1 MDDPDTLLEWDP
13 IREIPSWFS
22 AAVEDGQSALT
33 RWIEKHD
40 PADLDVLSATWNGI
54 VESKGFHRASLPF
67 RLDLLNRSAV
77 ALQWKGLAARSRGE
91 LEVAFK
97 RLNRALELAPTDD
110 PHRVRYL
117 NNLSSVSL
125 LRFDLGEA
133 SDRLEAGLDAALAA
147 VEAAVDDPRTLAIA
161 QSNAASAFAARYRQ
175 RGDVIDLRR
184 AVDYAEAALA
194 GAEVAGSTRLARYR
208 SSLAMVLSF
217 QFDAFGEIDDLN
229 RGIEALERPVEDDPL
244 HETGG
249 ASALLGSL
257 LRRRWSV
264 LGDLSDL
271 SRAVALLDDAVS
283 GPGGANRPALL
294 TNLGNALL
302 DRYGV
307 TDDIEDLRRASDM
320 HERAV
325 QITTPDDWQI
335 ASRYNNAGNSALS
348 IYEVSEDLD
357 ALTRAIEHYRRS
369 VELTERAAP
378 ELASRQYN
386 LGNALRAAH
395 SRSAHAADA
404 AKAAEAFRAACVNGL
419 DAGLEWAL
427 AASQSWG
434 RWAEQRQD
442 WEEAATAFG
451 YGLQAI
457 DSLFRR
463 QLARDEK
470 EAWLQHAQGV
480 AAEAAFALAKHSKP
494 EPAATAIERGR
505 AFLLSEVL
513 ERDRVELAQLE
524 RAGRHDLADRYRA
537 TSKRLRAVGG
547 GVTGTGTRS
556 RSRSA

>member
-244 HETGG
+244 HETG
-249 ASALLGSL
+249 APPRSL
-257 LRRRWSV
+257 DRC
-264 LGDLSDL
+264 LGD
-271 SRAVALLDDAVS
+271 A
-283 GPGGANRPALL
+283 GPSSATCRTSAGP
-294 TNLGNALL
+294 
-302 DRYGV
+302 
-307 TDDIEDLRRASDM
+307 SPCS
-320 HERAV
+320 
-325 QITTPDDWQI
+325 TT
-335 ASRYNNAGNSALS
+335 R
-348 IYEVSEDLD
+348 
-357 ALTRAIEHYRRS
+357 
-369 VELTERAAP
+369 
-378 ELASRQYN
+378 
-386 LGNALRAAH
+386 
-395 SRSAHAADA
+395 
-404 AKAAEAFRAACVNGL
+404 
-419 DAGLEWAL
+419 
-427 AASQSWG
+427 
-434 RWAEQRQD
+434 
-442 WEEAATAFG
+442 
-451 YGLQAI
+451 
-457 DSLFRR
+457 
-463 QLARDEK
+463 
-470 EAWLQHAQGV
+470 
-480 AAEAAFALAKHSKP
+480 
-494 EPAATAIERGR
+494 
-505 AFLLSEVL
+505 
-513 ERDRVELAQLE
+513 
-524 RAGRHDLADRYRA
+524 
-537 TSKRLRAVGG
+537 
-547 GVTGTGTRS
+547 
-556 RSRSA
+556 